1 MGAAC
6 RLLRVAGGDVL
17 HDLEREGLIALL
29 DAVSKLGDPFGFLP
43 PEAAGP
49 QGQGRR
55 AALKGPVLR
64 DVLERAIEVVLE
76 LGDRLLIPRRHGRLQ
91 MGQEVD
97 HLLRE
102 LGHPLNLL
110 LVVAPHSLRLLHE
123 CLRQVGNFFQHRVVV
138 VVLAPV
144 Y

>member
-49 QGQGRR
+49 Q
-55 AALKGPVLR
+55 V
-64 DVLERAIEVVLE
+64 
-76 LGDRLLIPRRHGRLQ
+76 
-91 MGQEVD
+91 
-97 HLLRE
+97 
-102 LGHPLNLL
+102 
-110 LVVAPHSLRLLHE
+110 
-123 CLRQVGNFFQHRVVV
+123 FF
-138 VVLAPV
+138 
-144 Y
+144 